1 MRAGK
6 LRSKVDLMRLQPI
19 KDDVGDTTEDWV
31 TYATN
36 VRCDARAVSSREQM
50 RNNAELTEL
59 VYTIEM
65 RYRANVKSNDR
76 LLLHGVGE
84 LAIIGPPRP
93 GDDQKNRSMIIT
105 ARLDE

>member
-6 LRSKVDLMRLQPI
+6 LRSKIDLMRLDAVV
-19 KDDVGDTTEDWV
+19 DDVGDTTEDWV

-36 VRCDARAVSSREQM
+36 VRCDARAVASREQM
-50 RNNAELTEL
+50 RNNAELIEL
-59 VYTIEM
+59 VYTIEL
-65 RYRANVKSNDR
+65 RYRADVKSNDR

-84 LAIIGPPRP
+84 MAIIGPPRP

-105 ARLDE
+105 ARLDN

>member
-6 LRSKVDLMRLQPI
+6 LRSKIDLMRLEAVI
-19 KDDVGDTTEDWV
+19 DEVGDTTAEWV
-31 TYATN
+31 TYAKG
-36 VRCDARAVSSREQM
+36 VRCDARSVSSREQM

-65 RYRANVKSNDR
+65 RYRADVKSNDR

-84 LAIIGPPRP
+84 LAIIGPPRS